1 MVPIS
6 ICTFNIENLYM
17 RYRIFG
23 FRTGDRF
30 KRKILPP
37 KELKEEGGF
46 LPGYN
51 MKNSFRIYN
60 KDSWRTLTARA
71 IRGYGD
77 YKSEEGED
85 DNKKLPDILCL
96 VEVDYSGNV
105 YPLNGFLVS

>member
-30 KRKILPP
+30 KRKILLP

-46 LPGYN
+46 LPG
-51 MKNSFRIYN
+51 I
-60 KDSWRTLTARA
+60 
-71 IRGYGD
+71 I
-77 YKSEEGED
+77 
-85 DNKKLPDILCL
+85 
-96 VEVDYSGNV
+96 
-105 YPLNGFLVS
+105 